1 MLTQEERVRLQF
13 AFLQC
18 AFVTAIWFF
27 GSWMGITGFLLQ
39 AGVTVF
45 LLEAVSYIENYG
57 LLRAKSAD
65 GKCEPMSPEHSWDSY
80 GRFSNYLVFQ
90 LQRHAD
96 HHSHPTRALADLRT
110 ASDAPK
116 LPAGYPFLIG
126 VAMVPWAWRKMMN
139 PLVLATRSEK

>member
-1 MLTQEERVRLQF
+1 MRLQF

-45 LLEAVSYIENYG
+45 LLETVSYIENYG

-65 GKCEPMSPEHSWDSY
+65 GKCEICGRLVMRQNCPPVIHS
-80 GRFSNYLVFQ
+80 
-90 LQRHAD
+90 
-96 HHSHPTRALADLRT
+96 
-110 ASDAPK
+110 
-116 LPAGYPFLIG
+116 
-126 VAMVPWAWRKMMN
+126 
-139 PLVLATRSEK
+139 